1 MDAAGTAISPS
12 AHRGARKALL
22 EATEALLLEGGPE
35 QVSIRAVV
43 KRSGFSAPTIYHH
56 FGDKDGLIDAVLEL
70 RVAEQLKGM
79 TQVPRYSDPLKYL
92 RELTSSYI
100 KFGLQ
105 NPSHY
110 RLMSSP
116 RPGSKPLPSAIEIRM
131 LYIAALTEAA
141 PRAADLNGLFEL
153 CWAVLHGIV
162 SVQIQRPGFEFNTR
176 LVDMG
181 LDMLESEVRRV
192 DAAGALV

>member
-1 MDAAGTAISPS
+1 MGISKPS

-35 QVSIRAVV
+35 AVSIRAVV
-43 KRSGFSAPTIYHH
+43 KRSGFSTPTIYHH

-70 RVAEQLKGM
+70 RVAEQLEM
-79 TQVPRYSDPLKYL
+79 MRQVPKYSDPLKYL
-92 RELTSSYI
+92 REITNSYME
-100 KFGLQ
+100 FGFQ

-116 RPGSKPLPSAIEIRM
+116 RPGSKPLPSAQQIRM
-131 LYIAALTEAA
+131 MYVAVLTDAA
-141 PRAADLNGLFEL
+141 PGARDLEGLFEL
-153 CWAVLHGIV
+153 SWAVMHGII

-176 LVDMG
+176 LIEMG
-181 LDMLESEVRRV
+181 LDMFEAEVRRFASV
-192 DAAGALV
+192 GQDS

>member
-1 MDAAGTAISPS
+1 MDRAGTTASPS

-35 QVSIRAVV
+35 LVSIRAVV

-70 RVAEQLKGM
+70 RVEEQLVMM
-79 TQVPRYSDPLKYL
+79 TQVPKYSDPVKYL
-92 RELTSSYI
+92 REITSSYI

-116 RPGSKPLPSAIEIRM
+116 RPGSKPLPSAVKLRM
-131 LYIAALTEAA
+131 LVVRALSEAA
-141 PRAADLNGLFEL
+141 PGAARSAQVALADPLP
-153 CWAVLHGIV
+153 
-162 SVQIQRPGFEFNTR
+162 VQRISK
-176 LVDMG
+176 D
-181 LDMLESEVRRV
+181 SSS
-192 DAAGALV
+192 